1 MATTVRT
8 MCPMNCHPTLCGMLV
23 DVHEGKVVGVRGDP
37 ENPDSRG
44 FLCIRGQASHEILGN
59 PNRLLYPMMRA
70 SRADE
75 WRRATWDEALDTIAD
90 RMRAVGR
97 EAVAMWTGH
106 GLSANNYGTRLHSY
120 LVRRFSN
127 LHGSQSWNATM
138 ICWGLGG
145 FGLGVTG
152 VLDTNTK
159 EDLGA
164 HAQLVLLWGANL
176 ASQPNTGRHLAAA
189 RRRGAHV
196 VTIDVRETEAARQSD
211 EVIVLKPGTD
221 AALALAMMHVIVG
234 ENRHDRAFVEH
245 HTVGFDE
252 LAAHVREYTPAWAA
266 AVTGVSVDR
275 IVALA
280 RRYAATRPAMIVI
293 GGSSMYKGTAGWQA
307 SRAISCLPAVTGN
320 LGIPGGGF
328 GPRHGAGTHFTSIA
342 ADDRRPPGRYV
353 PNQMSRISDALVD
366 GTVRVLVLAGTDM
379 TSSFAD
385 AGRVAEGLAR
395 LDLVVSFDLFM
406 NDTARRYAHI
416 VLPGTAWV
424 EELGAKATNTHVYLM
439 PKAVEPEGECRS
451 SMWML
456 RELARRMD
464 VPDFFPWSDD
474 AGPLDA
480 ILDHPRA
487 GHATVASLIAE
498 GGQRALNISHVGHSG
513 LTFPTPSGKV
523 ELYSERAVALGL
535 PALPT
540 YEPLPTSGYPLQFR
554 QGRTLTHFHAFY
566 DHGRA
571 LPSLAAADPEP
582 LLWMSPHDAIAR
594 GIDDRAPIRMW
605 NERGE
610 MRARAHVTE
619 RIPAGTV
626 WMRDGWG
633 GLNVLTSSAPVLPD
647 AAVDIFGFSAGQATF
662 DASIDVAP
670 VTENGGQA
678 RGGPGSAG
686 PRPRREAE
694 RE

>member
-23 DVHEGKVVGVRGDP
+23 DVDEGKVVGVRGDP

-152 VLDTNTK
+152 VLDPNTK

-266 AVTGVSVDR
+266 AVTGVSGGPY
-275 IVALA
+275 
-280 RRYAATRPAMIVI
+280 RRPRAPLCATRPAMIVI
-293 GGSSMYKGTAGWQA
+293 GGSSMYKGTAGGRRVA
-307 SRAISCLPAVTGN
+307 RSRAC
-320 LGIPGGGF
+320 
-328 GPRHGAGTHFTSIA
+328 PR
-342 ADDRRPPGRYV
+342 
-353 PNQMSRISDALVD
+353 
-366 GTVRVLVLAGTDM
+366 
-379 TSSFAD
+379 
-385 AGRVAEGLAR
+385 
-395 LDLVVSFDLFM
+395 
-406 NDTARRYAHI
+406 
-416 VLPGTAWV
+416 
-424 EELGAKATNTHVYLM
+424 
-439 PKAVEPEGECRS
+439 
-451 SMWML
+451 
-456 RELARRMD
+456 
-464 VPDFFPWSDD
+464 
-474 AGPLDA
+474 
-480 ILDHPRA
+480 
-487 GHATVASLIAE
+487 
-498 GGQRALNISHVGHSG
+498 
-513 LTFPTPSGKV
+513 
-523 ELYSERAVALGL
+523 
-535 PALPT
+535 
-540 YEPLPTSGYPLQFR
+540 
-554 QGRTLTHFHAFY
+554 
-566 DHGRA
+566 
-571 LPSLAAADPEP
+571 
-582 LLWMSPHDAIAR
+582 
-594 GIDDRAPIRMW
+594 
-605 NERGE
+605 
-610 MRARAHVTE
+610 
-619 RIPAGTV
+619 
-626 WMRDGWG
+626 
-633 GLNVLTSSAPVLPD
+633 
-647 AAVDIFGFSAGQATF
+647 
-662 DASIDVAP
+662 
-670 VTENGGQA
+670 
-678 RGGPGSAG
+678 
-686 PRPRREAE
+686 
-694 RE
+694 